1 MERFYAID
9 LTAFRKGG
17 GDLLPTM
24 RAAVGRAKRLAGGG
38 VCLKGI
44 ALRRQGE
51 RMIFCFRLRSQDRR
65 PFPSL

>member
-9 LTAFRKGG
+9 LAALREGG
-17 GDLLPTM
+17 GDLLRGM

-44 ALRRQGE
+44 ALGRCGE
-51 RMIFCFRLRSQDRR
+51 RVFFCFRLGNH
-65 PFPSL
+65 